1 MKVFIQARTSSSRLQ
16 GKVLKNIIDEK
27 HTLDLITSKLLTLF
41 SKKRLVIL
49 TSNDKSD
56 DLIQNYCREKKINY
70 FRGSLKNVSK
80 RFVEALK
87 IHKCK
92 YFMRIS
98 ADSPLIDVRI
108 IKELVKY
115 SKKKNLIL
123 SQMLI
128 QDLFQKDN
136 Q

>member
-1 MKVFIQARTSSSRLQ
+1 MKVFIQARTSSSRLP

-27 HTLDLITSKLLTLF
+27 HTLDLIISKLLKLF

-56 DLIQNYCREKKINY
+56 DLIQNYCKEKKINY
-70 FRGSLKNVSK
+70 FRGSLKNVSR
-80 RFVEALK
+80 RFFEALK

-92 YFMRIS
+92 YFIRIS

-108 IKELVKY
+108 IKKLVNF
-115 SKKKNLIL
+115 SKKKTLIS
-123 SQMLI
+123 SQM
-128 QDLFQKDN
+128 
-136 Q
+136 